1 MTMERE
7 IKMNIYVKLSKA
19 RVELQNSEIKKSG
32 YNSFSKYKYFELQDF
47 LPTINEIFNNLG
59 LVAIFNLDEKRA
71 KLTILNVEKIE
82 ESLTFYTPTAEA
94 DIKGAQAIQKL
105 GGVHTYLKRYLYLNA
120 LEIAEHDAIDGLPQE
135 KNDKRTELTNFINK
149 NNLDIK
155 VIAVEF
161 DLNKDSKD
169 SDYNKALEELSK
181 LDKTELIDY
190 IKVG

>member
-1 MTMERE
+1 
-7 IKMNIYVKLSKA
+7 MNIYTKIAKA
-19 RVELQNSEIKKSG
+19 RVELQNSGIKKSG
-32 YNSFSKYKYFELQDF
+32 YNSFSKFKYFELQDF
-47 LPTINEIFNNLG
+47 LPTINEIFNNIG

-71 KLTILNVEKIE
+71 KLTIVNAEKTE

-135 KNDKRTELTNFINK
+135 KNDKRTDLTNFINK

-155 VIAVEF
+155 VIAAKF
-161 DLNKDSKD
+161 NLNKDSKD

>member
-71 KLTILNVEKIE
+71 KLTIVNADKTE

-135 KNDKRTELTNFINK
+135 KNDKRTDLTNFINK

-155 VIAVEF
+155 VIAAKF
-161 DLNKDSKD
+161 NLNKDSKD

-190 IKVG
+190 IKAG